1 MAGLSFFD
9 PKSYKHVVFTQ
20 DEGSLTVQL
29 LTNESHEMT
38 NTITDNPVESGS
50 VVNDHVQRNPRRYS
64 ISGFF
69 SDAAVN
75 ILDLNALFNS
85 RMSKA
90 WSYMQTLWESG
101 TTITI
106 RTKYT
111 TLENMILESL
121 SVPRDKGTGNAFVFS
136 ATFKELRVVDTEAAA
151 VAVPQTVTTDVPQ
164 ASTNVNQGK
173 QAASTPS
180 PSVIEDGASVLGDL
194 TGLKL

>member
-1 MAGLSFFD
+1 MSLLFFRWVSD
-9 PKSYKHVVFTQ
+9 SQSGMWVF
-20 DEGSLTVQL
+20 
-29 LTNESHEMT
+29 
-38 NTITDNPVESGS
+38 
-50 VVNDHVQRNPRRYS
+50 RRS
-64 ISGFF
+64 I
-69 SDAAVN
+69 
-75 ILDLNALFNS
+75 
-85 RMSKA
+85 
-90 WSYMQTLWESG
+90 
-101 TTITI
+101 
-106 RTKYT
+106 
-111 TLENMILESL
+111 LENMILESL